1 MRHDEQVTMCSL
13 EWLEHERRKAWQEGY
28 AAGWKDQECDFPQY
42 TSENPYKKPRRMKHN
57 PFEIAFGIVLTVCLC
72 VAPII
77 IFIID

>member
-1 MRHDEQVTMCSL
+1 MKHDEQVTMCSL

-28 AAGWKDQECDFPQY
+28 RRMERPGMRLSATHKR
-42 TSENPYKKPRRMKHN
+42 KPIQGDHRMKHN

-77 IFIID
+77 IFTIS